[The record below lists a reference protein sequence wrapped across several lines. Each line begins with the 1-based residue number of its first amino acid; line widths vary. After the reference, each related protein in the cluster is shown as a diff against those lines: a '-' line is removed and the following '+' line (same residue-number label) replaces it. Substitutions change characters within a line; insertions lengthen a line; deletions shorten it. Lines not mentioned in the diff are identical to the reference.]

1 MIKDEQNDDGLPDED
16 IDLGIIWCGQ
26 ASIELTWAPCS
37 KGMQENFKYI
47 YLYIIFILYKYTYEG

>member
-26 ASIELTWAPCS
+26 ASIELTWAV
-37 KGMQENFKYI
+37 YW
-47 YLYIIFILYKYTYEG
+47 